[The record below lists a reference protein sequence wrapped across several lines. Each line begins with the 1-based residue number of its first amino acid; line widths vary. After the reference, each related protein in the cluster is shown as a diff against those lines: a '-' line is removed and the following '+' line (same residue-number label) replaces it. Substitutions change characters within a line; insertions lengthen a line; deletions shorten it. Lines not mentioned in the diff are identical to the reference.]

1 MKKDRGQIYIIFL
14 CWLLYTIAQLGR
26 YSYSSNT
33 TLIIDAYG
41 VSHADAG
48 LPTTYYFFAYG
59 AGNII
64 VGLFCSR
71 YNKRIAVTL
80 ALVVSIISNVLLFSG
95 IDFRYIKYVWA
106 ANGFAQANL
115 WPIMLLTLGQHLE
128 TKRMPFAAIVMST
141 ASYGGTFLTY
151 GISSLNSLLGVD
163 FAYVF
168 LFGAIG
174 MFAVGA
180 LWFFTTKHI
189 DDEMIPT
196 VTEETK
202 RSKFTASAVIMLG
215 ALMLFALIAN
225 AVSGGLKQWVPSI
238 LKESFHLDDWL
249 AIFVSVALPLIS
261 IVTAFISAVVYDLLK
276 NFILSSAIMFVIAAA
291 LMPLVITFLDTS
303 WPVIMVLFVTIYVA
317 MSVTINQL
325 SVQAPLYLKDKMNSG
340 FLAGLLN
347 GACYIGSAV
356 STYVLGIFADNDGW
370 KGAFNLLFAMSFLA
384 AATAFIYYLFIRRK
398 ERENVD
404 VEDVD
409 L

>member
-1 MKKDRGQIYIIFL
+1 MKKDRSQFYIIFL
-14 CWLLYTIAQLGR
+14 CWFLYTIAQLGR

-41 VSHADAG
+41 ISHADAG

-71 YNKRIAVTL
+71 YNKRLAVTL
-80 ALVVSIISNVLLFSG
+80 ALAVSIISNVLLFAG
-95 IDFRYIKYVWA
+95 IEFRYIKYVWA

-151 GISSLNSLLGVD
+151 GISSLNSLLGVSYG
-163 FAYVF
+163 YVF
-168 LFGAIG
+168 LSGAAA
-174 MFAVGA
+174 MLAAGA

-189 DDEMIPT
+189 DDEIAPTT

-202 RSKFTASAVIMLG
+202 KSKFTASAVVMLG

-238 LKESFHLDDWL
+238 LKESFDLDDWL

-261 IVTAFISAVVYDLLK
+261 IVTAFISTALYDLIK
-276 NFILSSAIMFVIAAA
+276 NFILCSALMFVVAAA

-303 WPVIMVLFVTIYVA
+303 WPLIMVLFVTIYVA

-325 SVQAPLYLKDKMNSG
+325 SVQAPLYLKDKMNTG

-347 GACYIGSAV
+347 GACYIGSAI

-370 KGAFNLLFAMSFLA
+370 KGAFNLLFAMAFLA
-384 AATAFIYYLFIRRK
+384 AATAFVYYLFIRRK
-398 ERENVD
+398 ERENSD
-404 VEDVD
+404 VKDV
-409 L
+409 